1 MALDICE
8 LVSLEST
15 GVEELAVGWQDW
27 GFPPE
32 RDWVEGGTIVPE
44 IDG

>member
-27 GFPPE
+27 GPE
-32 RDWVEGGTIVPE
+32 RDWVEGGTIVPG